1 MIIVLVSLVRV
12 LPCLF
17 VITIYYHL
25 CLIFYTY
32 VSWSQWLALACIWEI
47 RYASLWLFCICLAL
61 FNGKIYCTV
70 NYSFIFILYF
80 KLNQRLIFVEQ
91 NNIRSLYVGLCFP
104 HPCAM
109 ILLQTK
115 RVAENEY
122 IVCQSTNIAELTNS
136 ATPCIERSGVKEILG
151 EITNQLQEK
160 QNRLHKLDMEP
171 RT

>member
-1 MIIVLVSLVRV
+1 
-12 LPCLF
+12 
-17 VITIYYHL
+17 
-25 CLIFYTY
+25 
-32 VSWSQWLALACIWEI
+32 
-47 RYASLWLFCICLAL
+47 
-61 FNGKIYCTV
+61 
-70 NYSFIFILYF
+70 
-80 KLNQRLIFVEQ
+80 
-91 NNIRSLYVGLCFP
+91 
-104 HPCAM
+104 M